1 MKLELVVFH
10 CFLEEDWMDMVLR
23 EILVI
28 VYPIVIR
35 HVCQTTDSKYS
46 TSGSSTLGISIVN
59 HGGVTGPW
67 LQSESRIHL

>member
-35 HVCQTTDSKYS
+35 HVCQTTDSKFQKFLNR
-46 TSGSSTLGISIVN
+46 TFETDPPLLGFARARVKLSN
-59 HGGVTGPW
+59 FKP
-67 LQSESRIHL
+67 L